1 MKKIALAV
9 LMTVGTIGLV
19 FAAPTATLTLQGSV
33 PGVLDI
39 SVTPAA
45 NATSLDLTT
54 DQSNLTVA
62 TVTERSNQKNGY
74 TVTLQSANAAASGG
88 NTAYF
93 KSTDATVSDTL
104 NYTLSYGGTGV
115 AFTSGVA
122 TITDTTGKT
131 TGTGTTNNLN
141 ISYTGST
148 ANLTASTYSDTLTFT
163 IAAK

>member
-1 MKKIALAV
+1 MKKIAIAV

-19 FAAPTATLTLQGSV
+19 FAGTTATLTLQGNV

-39 SVTPAA
+39 SVSPAA
-45 NATSLDLTT
+45 NANNLDLTT

-74 TVTLQSANAAASGG
+74 TVTLQSANAAATGG

-93 KSTDATVSDTL
+93 QSTDPTVADTL
-104 NYTLSYGGTGV
+104 NYTLSYGGTAV
-115 AFTSGVA
+115 TFTSGLA

-131 TGTGTTNNLN
+131 TGTGTTKNLN
-141 ISYTGST
+141 ISYTVQRRT
-148 ANLTASTYSDTLTFT
+148 
-163 IAAK
+163 